1 MDLLLTVIYTLRVIL
16 SVDMQPGFK
25 SEQIQEK
32 IRETL
37 PEIPDGLYLRVNDL
51 MEKYFY
57 GGEPLEEYE
66 IRLVHQF
73 LLKLRDSRKKMGIFD
88 RLRFRYCIFS

>member
-1 MDLLLTVIYTLRVIL
+1 MAE
-16 SVDMQPGFK
+16 S
-25 SEQIQEK
+25 
-32 IRETL
+32 
-37 PEIPDGLYLRVNDL
+37 
-51 MEKYFY
+51 
-57 GGEPLEEYE
+57 PLEEYE